1 MMAISPREP
10 IERFATLSKLAEQ
23 YDFTVAWLGDSQL
36 IFKNPYVAMT
46 LAARETERI
55 RIGPGVTPLVTRSFT
70 EIANAISGIN
80 EVSDGRAI
88 LGLGVGDSAARP
100 IGLKP
105 ATLAQLREQ
114 LSAIRGLCEGEE
126 IEFHGR
132 TIRMRPFTGRI
143 PIYISASQPKMLQLA
158 GAVADGV
165 IVLGAADRSLTEWQL
180 KYIDAGLEESGRD
193 RQDITIDLWLG
204 IAVADDL
211 EHGRQE
217 VRPYATSQA
226 RWFSRWKELP
236 DVLKRFEGE
245 LHEAYRAYDFSYHVS
260 RQGDHNQIISDDLV
274 DLVAVVGS
282 TEKCAAHIRE
292 LSELPIDRVSFLNV
306 PGGRERHL
314 EQLGE
319 DVLPLLAAARSTR
332 RCFKS

>member
-1 MMAISPREP
+1 MMGISPREP

-55 RIGPGVTPLVTRSFT
+55 RIGPGVTPLVTRNFT

-105 ATLAQLREQ
+105 ATLAQLREE
-114 LSAIRGLCEGEE
+114 LIAIRGLNEGEE
-126 IEFHGR
+126 IEFNGR
-132 TIRMRPFTGRI
+132 SIRMRPFTGRI

-165 IVLGAADRSLTEWQL
+165 IVLGTADRSLTEWQL

-204 IAVADDL
+204 IAVADDM
-211 EHGRQE
+211 EDGRQE

-226 RWFSRWKELP
+226 RWFSRWKNLP

-245 LHEAYRAYDFSYHVS
+245 LHEAYQAYDFYYHVS
-260 RQGDHNQIISDDLV
+260 RQGDHNQIISDELV
-274 DLVAVVGS
+274 ELVAVVGPP
-282 TEKCAAHIRE
+282 EKCAADIRE
-292 LSELPIDRVSFLNV
+292 LSELSIDRISFLNV

-319 DVLPLLAAARSTR
+319 EVLPLLTAP
-332 RCFKS
+332 